1 MTTMEAKKAQPVASK
16 AESAPI
22 TAGRVVDFVGDVKT
36 ELKKISWTSPD
47 ELRVYTKIVVAMTF
61 FLGMSIYVIDLFIQG
76 FLTGLSHIFGFFG

>member
-1 MTTMEAKKAQPVASK
+1 MEAKKAQPAVSK
-16 AESAPI
+16 AEGAPI
-22 TAGRVVDFVGDVKT
+22 TAGKVVDFVGDVKS

-76 FLTGLSHIFGFFG
+76 FLTGLSHIFRFFG